1 MFDWG
6 GGRRG
11 RRRVCDGRVG
21 WLVDDQDW
29 YDERADAA
37 HGSTRLKCL
46 AVSQASGGIG
56 SEMWFK
62 SPKATT
68 LLKVT
73 F

>member
-1 MFDWG
+1 MNG
-6 GGRRG
+6 
-11 RRRVCDGRVG
+11 
-21 WLVDDQDW
+21 
-29 YDERADAA
+29 DERADGA

-68 LLKVT
+68 LLKSD
-73 F
+73 FLS